1 MKTEVNLLEKQNL
14 ANHTNMKKT
23 EYIRLLL
30 LRLIKQEELSLEG
43 VVTVKMI
50 LEELD
55 KIK

>member
-1 MKTEVNLLEKQNL
+1 
-14 ANHTNMKKT
+14 MKKT